1 MGTKEMSEYKEITL
15 GIEAIEYIKYRLS
28 ISYTLA
34 QFILDYIVLENGY
47 VTVGLPPEANMEMI
61 NKVDSAG
68 LLPTHPESEWKKGI
82 TEDGRESV
90 WIPVYPFNDY
100 AVKTIQTFLRKN
112 TQRLCFFEDFSARPE
127 FPFVKRYKTKIVIFE
142 KEVYHIL
149 AGGKHENDEIEG
161 FIKESETF
169 ISLVGILTS
178 LPDDNN
184 DILSWKTITS
194 DMLRVLVD
202 RTEKIVV
209 GAYDGEAYIIWNKA
223 S

>member
-1 MGTKEMSEYKEITL
+1 MGIKNVNKYKEITL
-15 GIEAIEYIKYRLS
+15 GIEAIEYIKHRLS

-34 QFILDYIVLENGY
+34 QYILDYIVLENGY

-61 NKVDSAG
+61 NKVDSGG
-68 LLPTHPESEWKKGI
+68 LLPTPPESEWKKGI

-90 WIPVYPFNDY
+90 WIPVYPFNTY
-100 AVKTIQTFLRKN
+100 AVKTIQTFLRRN
-112 TQRLCFFEDFSARPE
+112 TQRLCFFENFSASPE
-127 FPFVKRYKTKIVIFE
+127 YPFVQRYKTKIILFE
-142 KEVYHIL
+142 KEVYHML
-149 AGGKHENDEIEG
+149 GGGKHENDEIEK
-161 FIKESETF
+161 FIKESKTF
-169 ISLVGILTS
+169 PSSVGILTS
-178 LPDDNN
+178 LPDDCK

-209 GAYDGEAYIIWNKA
+209 GAYDGEAYIVWNKA